1 MALTHIIAH
10 QIQRQKPDVPS
21 VLKLRD
27 ACMEQNERIKECFR
41 ELKTRV
47 IKRVAKDYGRFSDDH
62 TSHPLSTWLGEYC
75 NQKMDFES
83 LTEKAMQHL
92 KMELDKSEALMD
104 GFLFFAHE
112 VLENEK
118 FIHMFFVQHNTGQ
131 FIDGDMDINDSLY
144 LDTSAVDLA
153 AKINL
158 TDWLSDDAHRVSN
171 ALMLSRWRGEKKLT
185 EVFSSFIG
193 FAEKVDVIADTEAFL
208 AVVSDYTKDLP
219 EDLAFQTKKQ
229 VVDYC
234 FEQDKEGK
242 PVVMAEL
249 SAQLKSEPFSTE
261 TTTDDGV
268 EIPSASLPEFAA
280 FVSEKKLNKLELN
293 PDKSRLRQ
301 FVRISGRDNNLSM
314 SFASSCL
321 GDTIVYDPNKDSLTI
336 TNIPHALKARL
347 ARHLKG

>member
-1 MALTHIIAH
+1 MPLTHIIAH
-10 QIQRQKPDVPS
+10 HIQRQTPDVPS
-21 VLKLRD
+21 VLKLRN
-27 ACMEQNERIKECFR
+27 ACWKQNDQIKECFR
-41 ELKTRV
+41 ELKTSV
-47 IKRVAKDYGRFSDDH
+47 IKRAAKDYGRFSDDYS
-62 TSHPLSTWLGEYC
+62 SHPLSTWLSEYR
-75 NQKMDFES
+75 NEKMDFES

-92 KMELDKSEALMD
+92 KVELDKTEALMD

-112 VLENEK
+112 VLENDEL
-118 FIHMFFVQHNTGQ
+118 IHVFFVQHNKGQ
-131 FIDGDMDINDSLY
+131 FIDGNLDINESFY
-144 LDTSAVDLA
+144 LNTSDVALA

-158 TDWLSDDAHRVSN
+158 ADWLSDDVHRVSN
-171 ALMLSRWRGEKKLT
+171 ALMLLRWRGEKKLT
-185 EVFSSFIG
+185 DVFSNFIG

-208 AVVSDYTKDLP
+208 EVVSDYTKDLP

-234 FEQDKEGK
+234 FEQNKVGQ

-249 SAQLKSEPFSTE
+249 SAKLKSAPPSTE
-261 TTTDDGV
+261 SIDDGL
-268 EIPSASLPEFAA
+268 EPRSAPLPEFAT
-280 FVSEKKLNKLELN
+280 FVSEKKLDKLELN

-321 GDTIVYDPNKDSLTI
+321 GDTIVYDPSADSLTI